1 MNNFE
6 KLDKFMKISKVNEN
20 DFNLKCSREELSMI
34 SNALNNI
41 PQAVDENDY
50 TSLIGVTKD
59 KVNKILGV
67 LVASLQQK

>member
-1 MNNFE
+1 
-6 KLDKFMKISKVNEN
+6 MKISKVNEN
-20 DFNLKCSREELSMI
+20 DFNLECSREELSMI

-50 TSLIGVTKD
+50 TSLIGVTKA